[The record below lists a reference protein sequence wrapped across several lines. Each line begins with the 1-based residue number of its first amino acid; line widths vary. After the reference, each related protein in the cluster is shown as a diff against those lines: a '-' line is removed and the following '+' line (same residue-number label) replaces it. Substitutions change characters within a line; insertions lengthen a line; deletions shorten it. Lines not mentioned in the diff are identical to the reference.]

1 MKTNI
6 LKYTLAIAGI
16 LSFSSCAKDFL
27 EQKNTYQI
35 SQDNFFDNDE
45 AVSQAVMPLYSYV
58 WYDFNDKFYYGMG
71 DGRANNITA
80 QYSDYL
86 YPYTNFT
93 ETGLSIG
100 LTEAWGSLYSV
111 VAQANNTI
119 INIANHSSANVS
131 ETAKLQGI
139 AEARF
144 MRGLAYWYIS
154 SLWGCA
160 VIYNDTQSLV
170 NNYVVS
176 PNPGIDGIEYAIR
189 DMEYAAVHL
198 PAASP
203 ATGRINKYAAYAML
217 SRFYLSMAGLTTS
230 GRYDG
235 TNVAT
240 DKNRGTRN
248 EYYLD
253 AAKKA
258 AALVIEQGP
267 YQLADTYAELFAAF
281 TFNNNS
287 ESIFQLQFQA
297 GAEGG
302 LAQSMTRFLA
312 WSTQVNQGNS
322 WGGST
327 FCSYDLWEEFKEY
340 EDPTLGT
347 KIDDAIR
354 RHNCV
359 ASYGETYPE
368 LSANPEKPYIYGETE
383 SPGDQGANI
392 KKYVIG
398 TNAVNGFAMNNN
410 SGINTYMMRLAEV
423 YLNYAEAVLGNN
435 ATTTDATALK
445 YINELRTR
453 AGVPTKN
460 SLTFED
466 IRHEFRLETAFE
478 GLYWYFLVRRGYY
491 QQQEMVN
498 YVNNQYR
505 NASYFNLKKV
515 GDTFINMEA
524 FGKGQVYVNG
534 HALGRFWQIGPQQT
548 LYLPGCWLKK
558 GKNEVI
564 VLDVV
569 GPKGEA
575 GKPGSTVAPT
585 AFCQDHPELDKLNL
599 EKSNKHNEPGHR
611 MDLNSETPV
620 LKGEFKAG
628 NGWQTIKL
636 DKPVTGRYFAIQ
648 AESSQSGDSQI
659 AIAEVYL
666 QDAQGNRIDRNNW
679 VAYYADSEKG
689 NSTLDKM
696 FDLQESTYWQT
707 EKGANFPHLGIVDM
721 GKEVTISA
729 FEYLPRAEQGAPG
742 SVKGFKLYV
751 RK

>member
-35 SQDNFFDNDE
+35 SQDNFFDNDK

-80 QYSDYL
+80 QYSEYI

-93 ETGLSIG
+93 ETGLSSG
-100 LTEAWGSLYSV
+100 LTEAWGALYSV

-119 INIANHSSANVS
+119 NNIANNSTANVS
-131 ETAKLQGI
+131 ETAKIQGI

-160 VIYNDTQSLV
+160 VIYNNTQDLV

-176 PNPGIDGIEYAIR
+176 PNPVADGIEFAIR

-198 PAASP
+198 PSASP
-203 ATGRINKYAAYAML
+203 ATGRVNKYAAYAML

-235 TNVAT
+235 SNVAT
-240 DKNRGTRN
+240 DANRGTRN

-258 AALVIEQGP
+258 AAVVIEEGP
-267 YQLADTYAELFAAF
+267 YKLADTYAELFAAS

-287 ESIFQLQFQA
+287 ESVFQLQFQA

-327 FCSYDLWEEFKEY
+327 YCSYDLWEEFKEY
-340 EDPTLGT
+340 EDQTLGT
-347 KIDDAIR
+347 KVDDAIR
-354 RHNCV
+354 RHNCI
-359 ASYGETYPE
+359 ASYGESYPE
-368 LSANPEKPYIYGETE
+368 LSANPEKPYVYGETE
-383 SPGDQGANI
+383 NAGSQGANV

-398 TNAVNGFAMNNN
+398 TNAVNGFAVNNN

-423 YLNYAEAVLGNN
+423 YLNYAEATLGNN
-435 ATTTDATALK
+435 GKTTDATALK
-445 YINELRTR
+445 YFNALRTR
-453 AGVPTKN
+453 AGVATKN

-466 IRHEFRLETAFE
+466 IRHEFRVETAFE
-478 GLYWYFLVRRGYY
+478 GLYWYFIVRRGYY

-498 YVNNQYR
+498 YVNHQHR
-505 NASYFNLKKV
+505 NASYYKSATHEYVLSEDYAEPGPSVATATAKNLTLPIA
-515 GDTFINMEA
+515 DTD
-524 FGKGQVYVNG
+524 
-534 HALGRFWQIGPQQT
+534 QT
-548 LYLPGCWLKK
+548 KNPLLKPDAS
-558 GKNEVI
+558 GNI
-564 VLDVV
+564 
-569 GPKGEA
+569 A
-575 GKPGSTVAPT
+575 TVAYQ
-585 AFCQDHPELDKLNL
+585 FGDREVQDT
-599 EKSNKHNEPGHR
+599 
-611 MDLNSETPV
+611 DL
-620 LKGEFKAG
+620 FK
-628 NGWQTIKL
+628 
-636 DKPVTGRYFAIQ
+636 
-648 AESSQSGDSQI
+648 
-659 AIAEVYL
+659 
-666 QDAQGNRIDRNNW
+666 
-679 VAYYADSEKG
+679 
-689 NSTLDKM
+689 
-696 FDLQESTYWQT
+696 
-707 EKGANFPHLGIVDM
+707 
-721 GKEVTISA
+721 
-729 FEYLPRAEQGAPG
+729 
-742 SVKGFKLYV
+742 
-751 RK
+751 

>member
-80 QYSDYL
+80 QYSDYV

-93 ETGLSIG
+93 ETGLSTG
-100 LTEAWGSLYSV
+100 LTEAWGALYSV

-119 INIANHSSANVS
+119 NNIANNSTANVS
-131 ETAKLQGI
+131 ETAKIQGI

-160 VIYNDTQSLV
+160 VIYNNTQDLV

-176 PNPGIDGIEYAIR
+176 PNPVVDGIEFAIR

-198 PAASP
+198 PSASP
-203 ATGRINKYAAYAML
+203 ATGRVNKYAAYAML

-235 TNVAT
+235 SNVAT
-240 DKNRGTRN
+240 DANRGTRN

-258 AALVIEQGP
+258 AAVVIEEGP
-267 YQLADTYAELFAAF
+267 YKLADTYAELFAAS

-287 ESIFQLQFQA
+287 ESVFQLQFQA

-327 FCSYDLWEEFKEY
+327 YCSYDLWEEFKEY
-340 EDPTLGT
+340 EDQTLGT
-347 KIDDAIR
+347 KVDDAIR
-354 RHNCV
+354 RHNCI
-359 ASYGETYPE
+359 ASYGESYPE
-368 LSANPEKPYIYGETE
+368 LSANPEKPYVYGETE
-383 SPGDQGANI
+383 NAGSQGANV

-398 TNAVNGFAMNNN
+398 TNAVNGFAVNNN

-423 YLNYAEAVLGNN
+423 YLNYAEATLGNN
-435 ATTTDATALK
+435 GKTTDATALK
-445 YINELRTR
+445 YFNALRTR
-453 AGVPTKN
+453 AGVATKN

-466 IRHEFRLETAFE
+466 IRHEFRVETAFE
-478 GLYWYFLVRRGYY
+478 GLYWYFIVRRGYY

-498 YVNNQYR
+498 YVNHQHR
-505 NASYFNLKKV
+505 NASYYKSATHEYVLSEDYAEPGPSVATATAKNLTLPIA
-515 GDTFINMEA
+515 DTD
-524 FGKGQVYVNG
+524 
-534 HALGRFWQIGPQQT
+534 QT
-548 LYLPGCWLKK
+548 KNPLLKPDAS
-558 GKNEVI
+558 GNI
-564 VLDVV
+564 
-569 GPKGEA
+569 A
-575 GKPGSTVAPT
+575 TVAYQ
-585 AFCQDHPELDKLNL
+585 FGDREVQDT
-599 EKSNKHNEPGHR
+599 
-611 MDLNSETPV
+611 DL
-620 LKGEFKAG
+620 FK
-628 NGWQTIKL
+628 
-636 DKPVTGRYFAIQ
+636 
-648 AESSQSGDSQI
+648 
-659 AIAEVYL
+659 
-666 QDAQGNRIDRNNW
+666 
-679 VAYYADSEKG
+679 
-689 NSTLDKM
+689 
-696 FDLQESTYWQT
+696 
-707 EKGANFPHLGIVDM
+707 
-721 GKEVTISA
+721 
-729 FEYLPRAEQGAPG
+729 
-742 SVKGFKLYV
+742 
-751 RK
+751 

>member
-27 EQKNTYQI
+27 EQKNSYQI

-80 QYSDYL
+80 QYSGYV

-93 ETGLSIG
+93 ETGLSTG
-100 LTEAWGSLYSV
+100 LTEAWGALYSV

-119 INIANHSSANVS
+119 NNIANNSTANVS
-131 ETAKLQGI
+131 ETAKIQGI

-160 VIYNDTQSLV
+160 VIYNNTQDLV

-176 PNPGIDGIEYAIR
+176 PNPVADGIEFAIR

-198 PAASP
+198 PSASP
-203 ATGRINKYAAYAML
+203 ATGRVNKYAAYAML

-235 TNVAT
+235 SNVAT
-240 DKNRGTRN
+240 DANRGTRN

-258 AALVIEQGP
+258 AAVVIEEGP
-267 YQLADTYAELFAAF
+267 YKLADTYAELFAAS

-327 FCSYDLWEEFKEY
+327 YCSYDLWEEFKEY
-340 EDPTLGT
+340 EDQTLGT
-347 KIDDAIR
+347 KVDDAIR
-354 RHNCV
+354 RHNCI
-359 ASYGETYPE
+359 ASYGESYPE
-368 LSANPEKPYIYGETE
+368 LSANPEKPYVYGETE
-383 SPGDQGANI
+383 NAGSQGANI

-398 TNAVNGFAMNNN
+398 TNAVNGFAVNNN

-423 YLNYAEAVLGNN
+423 YLNYAEATLGNN
-435 ATTTDATALK
+435 GKTTDATALK
-445 YINELRTR
+445 YFNALRTR
-453 AGVPTKN
+453 AGVATKN

-466 IRHEFRLETAFE
+466 IRHEFRVETAFE
-478 GLYWYFLVRRGYY
+478 GLYWYFIVRRGYY

-498 YVNNQYR
+498 YVNHQHR
-505 NASYFNLKKV
+505 NASYYKSATHEYVLSEDYAEPGPSVATATAKNLTLPIT
-515 GDTFINMEA
+515 DTD
-524 FGKGQVYVNG
+524 
-534 HALGRFWQIGPQQT
+534 QT
-548 LYLPGCWLKK
+548 KNPLLKPDAS
-558 GKNEVI
+558 GNI
-564 VLDVV
+564 
-569 GPKGEA
+569 A
-575 GKPGSTVAPT
+575 TVAYQ
-585 AFCQDHPELDKLNL
+585 FGDREVQDT
-599 EKSNKHNEPGHR
+599 
-611 MDLNSETPV
+611 DL
-620 LKGEFKAG
+620 FK
-628 NGWQTIKL
+628 
-636 DKPVTGRYFAIQ
+636 
-648 AESSQSGDSQI
+648 
-659 AIAEVYL
+659 
-666 QDAQGNRIDRNNW
+666 
-679 VAYYADSEKG
+679 
-689 NSTLDKM
+689 
-696 FDLQESTYWQT
+696 
-707 EKGANFPHLGIVDM
+707 
-721 GKEVTISA
+721 
-729 FEYLPRAEQGAPG
+729 
-742 SVKGFKLYV
+742 
-751 RK
+751 

>member
-80 QYSDYL
+80 QYSEYI

-93 ETGLSIG
+93 ETGLSSG
-100 LTEAWGSLYSV
+100 LTEAWGALYSV

-119 INIANHSSANVS
+119 NNIANNSTANVS
-131 ETAKLQGI
+131 ETAKIQGI

-160 VIYNDTQSLV
+160 VIYNNTQDLV

-176 PNPGIDGIEYAIR
+176 PNPVADGIEFAIR

-198 PAASP
+198 PSASP
-203 ATGRINKYAAYAML
+203 ATGRVNKYAAYAML

-235 TNVAT
+235 SNVAT
-240 DKNRGTRN
+240 DANRGTRN

-258 AALVIEQGP
+258 AAVVIEEGP
-267 YQLADTYAELFAAF
+267 YKLADTYAELFAAS

-287 ESIFQLQFQA
+287 ESVFQLQFQA

-302 LAQSMTRFLA
+302 LAESMTRFLA

-327 FCSYDLWEEFKEY
+327 YCSYDLWEEFKEY
-340 EDPTLGT
+340 EDQTLGT
-347 KIDDAIR
+347 KVDDATR
-354 RHNCV
+354 RHNCI
-359 ASYGETYPE
+359 ASYGESYPE
-368 LSANPEKPYIYGETE
+368 LSANPEKPYVYGETE
-383 SPGDQGANI
+383 NAGSQGANI

-398 TNAVNGFAMNNN
+398 TNAVNGFAVNNN

-423 YLNYAEAVLGNN
+423 YLNYAEATLGNN
-435 ATTTDATALK
+435 GKTTDATALK
-445 YINELRTR
+445 YFNALRTR
-453 AGVPTKN
+453 AGVATKN

-466 IRHEFRLETAFE
+466 IRHEFRVETAFE
-478 GLYWYFLVRRGYY
+478 GLYWYFIVRRGYY

-498 YVNNQYR
+498 YVNHQHR
-505 NASYFNLKKV
+505 NASYYKSATHEYVLSEDYAEPGPSVATATAKNLTLPIA
-515 GDTFINMEA
+515 DTD
-524 FGKGQVYVNG
+524 
-534 HALGRFWQIGPQQT
+534 QT
-548 LYLPGCWLKK
+548 KNPLLKPDAS
-558 GKNEVI
+558 GNI
-564 VLDVV
+564 
-569 GPKGEA
+569 A
-575 GKPGSTVAPT
+575 TVAYQ
-585 AFCQDHPELDKLNL
+585 FGDREVQDT
-599 EKSNKHNEPGHR
+599 
-611 MDLNSETPV
+611 DL
-620 LKGEFKAG
+620 FK
-628 NGWQTIKL
+628 
-636 DKPVTGRYFAIQ
+636 
-648 AESSQSGDSQI
+648 
-659 AIAEVYL
+659 
-666 QDAQGNRIDRNNW
+666 
-679 VAYYADSEKG
+679 
-689 NSTLDKM
+689 
-696 FDLQESTYWQT
+696 
-707 EKGANFPHLGIVDM
+707 
-721 GKEVTISA
+721 
-729 FEYLPRAEQGAPG
+729 
-742 SVKGFKLYV
+742 
-751 RK
+751 

>member
-80 QYSDYL
+80 QYSDYV

-93 ETGLSIG
+93 ETGLSTG
-100 LTEAWGSLYSV
+100 LTEAWGALYSV

-119 INIANHSSANVS
+119 NNIANNSTANVS
-131 ETAKLQGI
+131 ETAKIQGI

-160 VIYNDTQSLV
+160 VIYNNTQDLV

-176 PNPGIDGIEYAIR
+176 PNPVADGIEFAIR

-198 PAASP
+198 QSASP
-203 ATGRINKYAAYAML
+203 ATGRVNKYAAYAML

-235 TNVAT
+235 SNVAT
-240 DKNRGTRN
+240 DANRGTRN

-258 AALVIEQGP
+258 AAVVIEEGP
-267 YQLADTYAELFAAF
+267 YKLADSYAELFAAS

-287 ESIFQLQFQA
+287 ESVFQLQFQA

-327 FCSYDLWEEFKEY
+327 YCSYDLWEEFKEY
-340 EDPTLGT
+340 EDQTLGT
-347 KIDDAIR
+347 KVDDAIR
-354 RHNCV
+354 RHNCI
-359 ASYGETYPE
+359 ASYGESYPE
-368 LSANPEKPYIYGETE
+368 LSANPEKPYVYGETE
-383 SPGDQGANI
+383 NAGSQGANI

-398 TNAVNGFAMNNN
+398 TNAVNGFAVNNN

-423 YLNYAEAVLGNN
+423 YLNYAEATLGNN
-435 ATTTDATALK
+435 GKTTDATALK
-445 YINELRTR
+445 YFNALRTR
-453 AGVPTKN
+453 AGVATKN

-466 IRHEFRLETAFE
+466 IRHEFRVETAFE
-478 GLYWYFLVRRGYY
+478 GLYWYFIVRRGYY

-498 YVNNQYR
+498 YVNHQHR
-505 NASYFNLKKV
+505 NASYYKSATHEYVLSEDYAEPGPSVATATAKNLTLPIA
-515 GDTFINMEA
+515 DTD
-524 FGKGQVYVNG
+524 
-534 HALGRFWQIGPQQT
+534 QT
-548 LYLPGCWLKK
+548 KNPLLKPDAS
-558 GKNEVI
+558 GNI
-564 VLDVV
+564 
-569 GPKGEA
+569 A
-575 GKPGSTVAPT
+575 TVAYQ
-585 AFCQDHPELDKLNL
+585 FGDREVQDT
-599 EKSNKHNEPGHR
+599 
-611 MDLNSETPV
+611 DL
-620 LKGEFKAG
+620 FK
-628 NGWQTIKL
+628 
-636 DKPVTGRYFAIQ
+636 
-648 AESSQSGDSQI
+648 
-659 AIAEVYL
+659 
-666 QDAQGNRIDRNNW
+666 
-679 VAYYADSEKG
+679 
-689 NSTLDKM
+689 
-696 FDLQESTYWQT
+696 
-707 EKGANFPHLGIVDM
+707 
-721 GKEVTISA
+721 
-729 FEYLPRAEQGAPG
+729 
-742 SVKGFKLYV
+742 
-751 RK
+751 

>member
-6 LKYTLAIAGI
+6 LKYTLALAGM
-16 LSFSSCAKDFL
+16 LSFTGCANDFL

-119 INIANHSSANVS
+119 NNIANHSSSNVS

-235 TNVAT
+235 TNAAT

-258 AALVIEQGP
+258 AAIVIEQGP
-267 YQLADTYAELFAAF
+267 YQLADTYAELFAAS

-347 KIDDAIR
+347 KVDDAIR

-383 SPGDQGANI
+383 SPGNQGANI

-445 YINELRTR
+445 YFNELRTR

-460 SLTFED
+460 SLSFED

-478 GLYWYFLVRRGYY
+478 GLYWYFIVRRGYY

-498 YVNNQYR
+498 YINNQYR
-505 NASYFNLKKV
+505 NASYFKSSTHEYVLSEDYTAPGPSVATATAKNLTLPIA
-515 GDTFINMEA
+515 DTDQTKNPLLKPD
-524 FGKGQVYVNG
+524 GNG
-534 HALGRFWQIGPQQT
+534 NIA
-548 LYLPGCWLKK
+548 
-558 GKNEVI
+558 
-564 VLDVV
+564 
-569 GPKGEA
+569 
-575 GKPGSTVAPT
+575 TVA
-585 AFCQDHPELDKLNL
+585 
-599 EKSNKHNEPGHR
+599 
-611 MDLNSETPV
+611 
-620 LKGEFKAG
+620 
-628 NGWQTIKL
+628 
-636 DKPVTGRYFAIQ
+636 
-648 AESSQSGDSQI
+648 
-659 AIAEVYL
+659 YL
-666 QDAQGNRIDRNNW
+666 FGNREVED
-679 VAYYADSEKG
+679 
-689 NSTLDKM
+689 T
-696 FDLQESTYWQT
+696 DL
-707 EKGANFPHLGIVDM
+707 
-721 GKEVTISA
+721 
-729 FEYLPRAEQGAPG
+729 
-742 SVKGFKLYV
+742 FK
-751 RK
+751 

>member
-27 EQKNTYQI
+27 EKKNTYQI

-80 QYSDYL
+80 QYSDYV

-93 ETGLSIG
+93 ETGLSTG
-100 LTEAWGSLYSV
+100 LTEAWGALYSV

-119 INIANHSSANVS
+119 NNIANNSTANVS
-131 ETAKLQGI
+131 ETAKIQGI

-160 VIYNDTQSLV
+160 VIYNNTQDLV

-176 PNPGIDGIEYAIR
+176 PNPVADGIEFAIR

-198 PAASP
+198 PSASP
-203 ATGRINKYAAYAML
+203 ATGRVNKYAAYAML

-235 TNVAT
+235 SNVAT
-240 DKNRGTRN
+240 DANRGTRN

-258 AALVIEQGP
+258 AAVVIEEGP
-267 YQLADTYAELFAAF
+267 YKLVDTYAELFAAS

-287 ESIFQLQFQA
+287 ESVFQLQFQA

-327 FCSYDLWEEFKEY
+327 YCSYDLWEEFKEY
-340 EDPTLGT
+340 EDQTLGT
-347 KIDDAIR
+347 KVDDAIR
-354 RHNCV
+354 RHNCI
-359 ASYGETYPE
+359 ASYGESYPE
-368 LSANPEKPYIYGETE
+368 LSANPEKPYVYGETE
-383 SPGDQGANI
+383 NAGSQGANI

-398 TNAVNGFAMNNN
+398 TNAVNGFAVNNN

-423 YLNYAEAVLGNN
+423 YLNYAEATLGNN
-435 ATTTDATALK
+435 GKTTDATALK
-445 YINELRTR
+445 YFNALRTR
-453 AGVPTKN
+453 AGVATKN

-466 IRHEFRLETAFE
+466 IRHEFRVETAFE
-478 GLYWYFLVRRGYY
+478 GLYWYFIVRRGYY

-498 YVNNQYR
+498 YVNHQHR
-505 NASYFNLKKV
+505 NASYYKSATHEYVLSEDYAEPGPSVATATAKNLTLPIA
-515 GDTFINMEA
+515 DTD
-524 FGKGQVYVNG
+524 
-534 HALGRFWQIGPQQT
+534 QT
-548 LYLPGCWLKK
+548 KNPLLKPDAS
-558 GKNEVI
+558 GNI
-564 VLDVV
+564 
-569 GPKGEA
+569 A
-575 GKPGSTVAPT
+575 TVAYQ
-585 AFCQDHPELDKLNL
+585 FGDREVQDT
-599 EKSNKHNEPGHR
+599 
-611 MDLNSETPV
+611 DL
-620 LKGEFKAG
+620 FK
-628 NGWQTIKL
+628 
-636 DKPVTGRYFAIQ
+636 
-648 AESSQSGDSQI
+648 
-659 AIAEVYL
+659 
-666 QDAQGNRIDRNNW
+666 
-679 VAYYADSEKG
+679 
-689 NSTLDKM
+689 
-696 FDLQESTYWQT
+696 
-707 EKGANFPHLGIVDM
+707 
-721 GKEVTISA
+721 
-729 FEYLPRAEQGAPG
+729 
-742 SVKGFKLYV
+742 
-751 RK
+751 

>member
-80 QYSDYL
+80 QYSEYI

-93 ETGLSIG
+93 ETGLSSG
-100 LTEAWGSLYSV
+100 LTEAWGALYSV

-119 INIANHSSANVS
+119 NNIANNSTANVS
-131 ETAKLQGI
+131 ETAKIQGI

-160 VIYNDTQSLV
+160 VIYNNTQDLV

-176 PNPGIDGIEYAIR
+176 PNPVADGIEFAIR

-198 PAASP
+198 PSASP
-203 ATGRINKYAAYAML
+203 ATGRVNKYAAYAML

-235 TNVAT
+235 SNVAT
-240 DKNRGTRN
+240 DANRGTRN

-258 AALVIEQGP
+258 ATVVIEEGP
-267 YQLADTYAELFAAF
+267 YKLADTYAELFAAS

-287 ESIFQLQFQA
+287 ESVFQLQFQA

-327 FCSYDLWEEFKEY
+327 YCSYDLWEEFKEY
-340 EDPTLGT
+340 EDQTLGT
-347 KIDDAIR
+347 KVDDAIR
-354 RHNCV
+354 RHNCI
-359 ASYGETYPE
+359 ASYGESYPE
-368 LSANPEKPYIYGETE
+368 LSANPEKPYVYGETE
-383 SPGDQGANI
+383 NAGSQGANI

-398 TNAVNGFAMNNN
+398 TNAVNGFAVNNN

-423 YLNYAEAVLGNN
+423 YLNYAEATLGNN
-435 ATTTDATALK
+435 GKTTDATALK
-445 YINELRTR
+445 YFNALRTR
-453 AGVPTKN
+453 AGVATKN

-466 IRHEFRLETAFE
+466 IRHEFRVETAFE
-478 GLYWYFLVRRGYY
+478 GLYWYFIVRRGYY

-498 YVNNQYR
+498 YVNHQHR
-505 NASYFNLKKV
+505 NASYYKSATHEYVLSEDYAEPGPSVATATAKNLTLPIA
-515 GDTFINMEA
+515 DTD
-524 FGKGQVYVNG
+524 
-534 HALGRFWQIGPQQT
+534 QT
-548 LYLPGCWLKK
+548 KNPLLKPDAS
-558 GKNEVI
+558 GNI
-564 VLDVV
+564 
-569 GPKGEA
+569 A
-575 GKPGSTVAPT
+575 TVAYQ
-585 AFCQDHPELDKLNL
+585 FGDREVQDT
-599 EKSNKHNEPGHR
+599 
-611 MDLNSETPV
+611 DL
-620 LKGEFKAG
+620 FK
-628 NGWQTIKL
+628 
-636 DKPVTGRYFAIQ
+636 
-648 AESSQSGDSQI
+648 
-659 AIAEVYL
+659 
-666 QDAQGNRIDRNNW
+666 
-679 VAYYADSEKG
+679 
-689 NSTLDKM
+689 
-696 FDLQESTYWQT
+696 
-707 EKGANFPHLGIVDM
+707 
-721 GKEVTISA
+721 
-729 FEYLPRAEQGAPG
+729 
-742 SVKGFKLYV
+742 
-751 RK
+751 

>member
-58 WYDFNDKFYYGMG
+58 WFDFNDKFYYGMG

-80 QYSDYL
+80 QYSDYI

-93 ETGLSIG
+93 ETGLSTG
-100 LTEAWGSLYSV
+100 LTEAWGALYSV
-111 VAQANNTI
+111 VAQSNNTI
-119 INIANHSSANVS
+119 NNIANNSTANVS
-131 ETAKLQGI
+131 ETAKIQGI

-160 VIYNDTQSLV
+160 VIYNNTQDLV

-176 PNPGIDGIEYAIR
+176 PNPVADGIEFAIR

-198 PAASP
+198 PSASP
-203 ATGRINKYAAYAML
+203 ATGRVNKYAAYAML

-235 TNVAT
+235 SNVAT
-240 DKNRGTRN
+240 DANRGTRN

-258 AALVIEQGP
+258 AAVVIEEGP
-267 YQLADTYAELFAAF
+267 YKLADSYAELFAAS

-327 FCSYDLWEEFKEY
+327 YCSYDLWEEFKEY
-340 EDPTLGT
+340 EDQTLGT
-347 KIDDAIR
+347 KVDDAIR
-354 RHNCV
+354 RHNCI
-359 ASYGETYPE
+359 ASYGESYPE
-368 LSANPEKPYIYGETE
+368 LSANPEKPYVYGETE
-383 SPGDQGANI
+383 NAGSQGANI

-398 TNAVNGFAMNNN
+398 TNAVNGFAVNNN

-423 YLNYAEAVLGNN
+423 YLNYAEATLGNN
-435 ATTTDATALK
+435 GKTTDATALK
-445 YINELRTR
+445 YFNALRTR
-453 AGVPTKN
+453 AGVATKN

-466 IRHEFRLETAFE
+466 IRHEFRVETAFE
-478 GLYWYFLVRRGYY
+478 GLYWYFIVRRGYY

-498 YVNNQYR
+498 YVNHQHR
-505 NASYFNLKKV
+505 NASYYKSATHEYVLSEDYAEPGPSVATATAKNLTLPIA
-515 GDTFINMEA
+515 DTD
-524 FGKGQVYVNG
+524 
-534 HALGRFWQIGPQQT
+534 QT
-548 LYLPGCWLKK
+548 KNPLLKPDAS
-558 GKNEVI
+558 GNI
-564 VLDVV
+564 
-569 GPKGEA
+569 A
-575 GKPGSTVAPT
+575 TVAYQ
-585 AFCQDHPELDKLNL
+585 FGDREVQDT
-599 EKSNKHNEPGHR
+599 
-611 MDLNSETPV
+611 DL
-620 LKGEFKAG
+620 FK
-628 NGWQTIKL
+628 
-636 DKPVTGRYFAIQ
+636 
-648 AESSQSGDSQI
+648 
-659 AIAEVYL
+659 
-666 QDAQGNRIDRNNW
+666 
-679 VAYYADSEKG
+679 
-689 NSTLDKM
+689 
-696 FDLQESTYWQT
+696 
-707 EKGANFPHLGIVDM
+707 
-721 GKEVTISA
+721 
-729 FEYLPRAEQGAPG
+729 
-742 SVKGFKLYV
+742 
-751 RK
+751 

>member
-80 QYSDYL
+80 QYSEYI

-93 ETGLSIG
+93 ETGLSSG
-100 LTEAWGSLYSV
+100 LTEAWGALYSV

-119 INIANHSSANVS
+119 NNIANNSTANVS
-131 ETAKLQGI
+131 ETAKIQGI

-160 VIYNDTQSLV
+160 VIYNNTQDLV

-176 PNPGIDGIEYAIR
+176 PNPVADGIEFAIR

-198 PAASP
+198 PSASP
-203 ATGRINKYAAYAML
+203 ATGRVNKYAAYAML

-235 TNVAT
+235 SNVAT
-240 DKNRGTRN
+240 DANRGTRN

-258 AALVIEQGP
+258 AAVVIEKGP
-267 YQLADTYAELFAAF
+267 YKLADTYAELFAAS

-297 GAEGG
+297 GAEDG

-327 FCSYDLWEEFKEY
+327 YCSYDLWEEFKEY
-340 EDPTLGT
+340 EDQTLGT
-347 KIDDAIR
+347 KVDDAIR
-354 RHNCV
+354 RHNCI
-359 ASYGETYPE
+359 ASYGESYPE
-368 LSANPEKPYIYGETE
+368 LSANPEKPYVYGETE
-383 SPGDQGANI
+383 NAGSQGANV

-398 TNAVNGFAMNNN
+398 TNAVNGFAVNNN

-423 YLNYAEAVLGNN
+423 YLNYAEATLGNN
-435 ATTTDATALK
+435 GKTTDATALK
-445 YINELRTR
+445 YFNALRTR
-453 AGVPTKN
+453 AGVATKN

-466 IRHEFRLETAFE
+466 IRHEFRVETAFE
-478 GLYWYFLVRRGYY
+478 GLYWYFIVRRGYY

-498 YVNNQYR
+498 YVNHQHR
-505 NASYFNLKKV
+505 NASYYKSATHEYVLSEDYAEPGPSVATATAKNLTLPIA
-515 GDTFINMEA
+515 DTD
-524 FGKGQVYVNG
+524 
-534 HALGRFWQIGPQQT
+534 QT
-548 LYLPGCWLKK
+548 KNPLLKPDAS
-558 GKNEVI
+558 GNI
-564 VLDVV
+564 
-569 GPKGEA
+569 A
-575 GKPGSTVAPT
+575 TVAYQ
-585 AFCQDHPELDKLNL
+585 FGDREVQDT
-599 EKSNKHNEPGHR
+599 
-611 MDLNSETPV
+611 DL
-620 LKGEFKAG
+620 FK
-628 NGWQTIKL
+628 
-636 DKPVTGRYFAIQ
+636 
-648 AESSQSGDSQI
+648 
-659 AIAEVYL
+659 
-666 QDAQGNRIDRNNW
+666 
-679 VAYYADSEKG
+679 
-689 NSTLDKM
+689 
-696 FDLQESTYWQT
+696 
-707 EKGANFPHLGIVDM
+707 
-721 GKEVTISA
+721 
-729 FEYLPRAEQGAPG
+729 
-742 SVKGFKLYV
+742 
-751 RK
+751 

>member
-6 LKYTLAIAGI
+6 LKYTLAIVGI

-80 QYSDYL
+80 QYSEYI

-93 ETGLSIG
+93 ETGLSSG
-100 LTEAWGSLYSV
+100 LTEAWGALYSV

-119 INIANHSSANVS
+119 NNIANNSTANVS
-131 ETAKLQGI
+131 ETAKIQGI

-160 VIYNDTQSLV
+160 VIYNNTQDLV

-176 PNPGIDGIEYAIR
+176 PSPVADGIEFAIR

-198 PAASP
+198 PSASP
-203 ATGRINKYAAYAML
+203 ATGRVNKYAAYAML

-235 TNVAT
+235 SNVAT
-240 DKNRGTRN
+240 DANRGTRN

-258 AALVIEQGP
+258 AAVVIEEGP
-267 YQLADTYAELFAAF
+267 YKLADTYAELFAAS

-287 ESIFQLQFQA
+287 ESVFQLQFQA

-327 FCSYDLWEEFKEY
+327 YCSYDLWEEFKEY
-340 EDPTLGT
+340 EDQTLGT
-347 KIDDAIR
+347 KVDDAIR
-354 RHNCV
+354 RHNCI
-359 ASYGETYPE
+359 ASYGESYPE
-368 LSANPEKPYIYGETE
+368 LSANPEKPYVYGETE
-383 SPGDQGANI
+383 NAGSQGANI

-398 TNAVNGFAMNNN
+398 TNAVNGFAVNNN

-423 YLNYAEAVLGNN
+423 YLNYAEATLGNN
-435 ATTTDATALK
+435 GKTTDATALK
-445 YINELRTR
+445 YFNALRTR
-453 AGVPTKN
+453 AGVATKN

-466 IRHEFRLETAFE
+466 IRHEFRVETAFE
-478 GLYWYFLVRRGYY
+478 GLYWYFIVRRGYY

-498 YVNNQYR
+498 YVNHQHR
-505 NASYFNLKKV
+505 NASYYKSATHEYVLSEDYAEPGPSVATATAKNLTLPIA
-515 GDTFINMEA
+515 DTD
-524 FGKGQVYVNG
+524 
-534 HALGRFWQIGPQQT
+534 QT
-548 LYLPGCWLKK
+548 KNPLLKPDAS
-558 GKNEVI
+558 GNI
-564 VLDVV
+564 
-569 GPKGEA
+569 A
-575 GKPGSTVAPT
+575 TVAYQ
-585 AFCQDHPELDKLNL
+585 FGDREVQDT
-599 EKSNKHNEPGHR
+599 
-611 MDLNSETPV
+611 DL
-620 LKGEFKAG
+620 FK
-628 NGWQTIKL
+628 
-636 DKPVTGRYFAIQ
+636 
-648 AESSQSGDSQI
+648 
-659 AIAEVYL
+659 
-666 QDAQGNRIDRNNW
+666 
-679 VAYYADSEKG
+679 
-689 NSTLDKM
+689 
-696 FDLQESTYWQT
+696 
-707 EKGANFPHLGIVDM
+707 
-721 GKEVTISA
+721 
-729 FEYLPRAEQGAPG
+729 
-742 SVKGFKLYV
+742 
-751 RK
+751 

>member
-1 MKTNI
+1 M
-6 LKYTLAIAGI
+6 
-16 LSFSSCAKDFL
+16 LSFTGCANDFL

-35 SQDNFFDNDE
+35 SQVNFFDNDE

-80 QYSDYL
+80 QYSEYI

-93 ETGLSIG
+93 ETGLSSG
-100 LTEAWGSLYSV
+100 LTEAWGALYSV

-119 INIANHSSANVS
+119 NNIANNSTANVS
-131 ETAKLQGI
+131 ETAKIQGI

-160 VIYNDTQSLV
+160 VIYNNTQDLV

-176 PNPGIDGIEYAIR
+176 PSPVADGIEFAIR

-198 PAASP
+198 PSASP
-203 ATGRINKYAAYAML
+203 ATGRVNKYAAYAML

-235 TNVAT
+235 SNVAT
-240 DKNRGTRN
+240 DANRGTRN

-258 AALVIEQGP
+258 AAVVIEQGP
-267 YQLADTYAELFAAF
+267 YKLADTYAELFAAS

-312 WSTQVNQGNS
+312 WSTAVNQGNS

-327 FCSYDLWEEFKEY
+327 YCSYDLWEEFKEY

-347 KIDDAIR
+347 KVDDAIR
-354 RHNCV
+354 RHNCI
-359 ASYGETYPE
+359 ASYGESYPE
-368 LSANPEKPYIYGETE
+368 LSANPEKPYVYGETE
-383 SPGDQGANI
+383 NAGSQGANI

-445 YINELRTR
+445 YFNELRTR

-460 SLTFED
+460 SLSFED
-466 IRHEFRLETAFE
+466 IRHEFRVETAFE
-478 GLYWYFLVRRGYY
+478 GLYWYFIVRRGYY

-498 YVNNQYR
+498 YVNHQHR
-505 NASYFNLKKV
+505 NASYYKSATHEYVLSEDYAEPGPSVATATAKNLTLPIA
-515 GDTFINMEA
+515 DTDQTKNPLLKPD
-524 FGKGQVYVNG
+524 GNG
-534 HALGRFWQIGPQQT
+534 NIT
-548 LYLPGCWLKK
+548 
-558 GKNEVI
+558 
-564 VLDVV
+564 
-569 GPKGEA
+569 
-575 GKPGSTVAPT
+575 TVAYQ
-585 AFCQDHPELDKLNL
+585 F
-599 EKSNKHNEPGHR
+599 
-611 MDLNSETPV
+611 
-620 LKGEFKAG
+620 
-628 NGWQTIKL
+628 
-636 DKPVTGRYFAIQ
+636 
-648 AESSQSGDSQI
+648 
-659 AIAEVYL
+659 
-666 QDAQGNRIDRNNW
+666 GNREVED
-679 VAYYADSEKG
+679 
-689 NSTLDKM
+689 T
-696 FDLQESTYWQT
+696 DL
-707 EKGANFPHLGIVDM
+707 
-721 GKEVTISA
+721 
-729 FEYLPRAEQGAPG
+729 
-742 SVKGFKLYV
+742 FK
-751 RK
+751 

>member
-80 QYSDYL
+80 QYSDYV

-93 ETGLSIG
+93 ETGLSTG
-100 LTEAWGSLYSV
+100 LTEAWGALYSV

-119 INIANHSSANVS
+119 NNIANNSTANVS
-131 ETAKLQGI
+131 ETAKIQGI

-160 VIYNDTQSLV
+160 VIYNNTQDLV

-176 PNPGIDGIEYAIR
+176 PNPVADGIEFAIR

-198 PAASP
+198 PSASP
-203 ATGRINKYAAYAML
+203 ATGRVNKYAAYAML

-235 TNVAT
+235 SNVAT
-240 DKNRGTRN
+240 DANRGTRN

-258 AALVIEQGP
+258 AAVVIEEGP
-267 YQLADTYAELFAAF
+267 YKLVDTYAELFAAS

-287 ESIFQLQFQA
+287 ESVFQLQLQA

-327 FCSYDLWEEFKEY
+327 YCSYDLWEEFKEY
-340 EDPTLGT
+340 EDQTLGT
-347 KIDDAIR
+347 KVDDAIR
-354 RHNCV
+354 RHNCI
-359 ASYGETYPE
+359 ASYGESYPE
-368 LSANPEKPYIYGETE
+368 LSANPEKPYVYGETE
-383 SPGDQGANI
+383 NAGSQGANI

-398 TNAVNGFAMNNN
+398 TNAVNGFAVNNN

-423 YLNYAEAVLGNN
+423 YLNYAEATLGNN
-435 ATTTDATALK
+435 GKTTDATALK
-445 YINELRTR
+445 YFNALRTR
-453 AGVPTKN
+453 AGVATKN

-466 IRHEFRLETAFE
+466 IRHEFRVETAFE
-478 GLYWYFLVRRGYY
+478 GLYWYFIVRRGYY

-498 YVNNQYR
+498 YVNHQHR
-505 NASYFNLKKV
+505 NASYYKSATHEYVLSEDYAEPGPSVATATAKNLTLPIA
-515 GDTFINMEA
+515 DTD
-524 FGKGQVYVNG
+524 
-534 HALGRFWQIGPQQT
+534 QT
-548 LYLPGCWLKK
+548 KNPLLKPDAS
-558 GKNEVI
+558 GNI
-564 VLDVV
+564 
-569 GPKGEA
+569 A
-575 GKPGSTVAPT
+575 TVAYQ
-585 AFCQDHPELDKLNL
+585 FGDREVQDT
-599 EKSNKHNEPGHR
+599 
-611 MDLNSETPV
+611 DL
-620 LKGEFKAG
+620 FK
-628 NGWQTIKL
+628 
-636 DKPVTGRYFAIQ
+636 
-648 AESSQSGDSQI
+648 
-659 AIAEVYL
+659 
-666 QDAQGNRIDRNNW
+666 
-679 VAYYADSEKG
+679 
-689 NSTLDKM
+689 
-696 FDLQESTYWQT
+696 
-707 EKGANFPHLGIVDM
+707 
-721 GKEVTISA
+721 
-729 FEYLPRAEQGAPG
+729 
-742 SVKGFKLYV
+742 
-751 RK
+751 

>member
-80 QYSDYL
+80 QYSDYV

-93 ETGLSIG
+93 ETGLSTG
-100 LTEAWGSLYSV
+100 LTEAWGALYSV

-119 INIANHSSANVS
+119 NNIANNSTANVS
-131 ETAKLQGI
+131 ETAKIQGI

-160 VIYNDTQSLV
+160 VIYNNTQDLV

-176 PNPGIDGIEYAIR
+176 PNPVVDGIEFAIR

-198 PAASP
+198 PSASP
-203 ATGRINKYAAYAML
+203 ATGRVNKYAAYAML

-235 TNVAT
+235 SNVAT
-240 DKNRGTRN
+240 DANRGTRN
-248 EYYLD
+248 EYYLN

-258 AALVIEQGP
+258 AAVVIEEGP
-267 YQLADTYAELFAAF
+267 YKLVDTYAELFAAS

-287 ESIFQLQFQA
+287 ESVFQLQFQA

-327 FCSYDLWEEFKEY
+327 YCSYDLWEEFKEY
-340 EDPTLGT
+340 EDQTLGT
-347 KIDDAIR
+347 KVDDAIR
-354 RHNCV
+354 RHNCI
-359 ASYGETYPE
+359 ASYGESYPE
-368 LSANPEKPYIYGETE
+368 LSANPEKPYVYGETE
-383 SPGDQGANI
+383 NAGSQGANI

-398 TNAVNGFAMNNN
+398 TNAVNGFAVNNN

-423 YLNYAEAVLGNN
+423 YLNYAEATLGNN
-435 ATTTDATALK
+435 GKTTDATALK
-445 YINELRTR
+445 YFNALRTR
-453 AGVPTKN
+453 AGVATKN

-466 IRHEFRLETAFE
+466 IRHEFRVETAFE
-478 GLYWYFLVRRGYY
+478 GLYWYFIVRRGYY

-498 YVNNQYR
+498 YVNHQHR
-505 NASYFNLKKV
+505 NASYYKSATHEYVLSEDYAEPGPSVATATAKNLTLPIA
-515 GDTFINMEA
+515 DTD
-524 FGKGQVYVNG
+524 
-534 HALGRFWQIGPQQT
+534 QT
-548 LYLPGCWLKK
+548 KNPLLKPDAS
-558 GKNEVI
+558 GNI
-564 VLDVV
+564 
-569 GPKGEA
+569 A
-575 GKPGSTVAPT
+575 TVAYQ
-585 AFCQDHPELDKLNL
+585 FGDREVQDT
-599 EKSNKHNEPGHR
+599 
-611 MDLNSETPV
+611 DL
-620 LKGEFKAG
+620 FK
-628 NGWQTIKL
+628 
-636 DKPVTGRYFAIQ
+636 
-648 AESSQSGDSQI
+648 
-659 AIAEVYL
+659 
-666 QDAQGNRIDRNNW
+666 
-679 VAYYADSEKG
+679 
-689 NSTLDKM
+689 
-696 FDLQESTYWQT
+696 
-707 EKGANFPHLGIVDM
+707 
-721 GKEVTISA
+721 
-729 FEYLPRAEQGAPG
+729 
-742 SVKGFKLYV
+742 
-751 RK
+751 

>member
-6 LKYTLAIAGI
+6 LKYTLALAGM
-16 LSFSSCAKDFL
+16 LSFTGCANDFL

-35 SQDNFFDNDE
+35 SQVNFFDNDE

-80 QYSDYL
+80 QYSEYI

-93 ETGLSIG
+93 ETGLSSG
-100 LTEAWGSLYSV
+100 LTEAWGALYSV

-119 INIANHSSANVS
+119 NNIANNSTANVS
-131 ETAKLQGI
+131 ETAKIQGI

-160 VIYNDTQSLV
+160 VIYNNTQDLV

-176 PNPGIDGIEYAIR
+176 PSPVADGIEFAIR

-198 PAASP
+198 PSASP
-203 ATGRINKYAAYAML
+203 ATGRVNKYAAYAML

-235 TNVAT
+235 SNVAT
-240 DKNRGTRN
+240 DANRGTRN

-258 AALVIEQGP
+258 AAVVIEKGP
-267 YQLADTYAELFAAF
+267 YKLADTYAELFAAS

-297 GAEGG
+297 GAEDG

-327 FCSYDLWEEFKEY
+327 YCSYDLWEEFKEY

-347 KIDDAIR
+347 KVDDAIR
-354 RHNCV
+354 RHNCI

-383 SPGDQGANI
+383 SPGNQGANI

-445 YINELRTR
+445 YFNELRTR

-460 SLTFED
+460 SLSFED

-478 GLYWYFLVRRGYY
+478 GLYWYFIVRRGYY

-498 YVNNQYR
+498 YINNQYR
-505 NASYFNLKKV
+505 NASYFKSSTHEYVLSDDYTAPGPSVATATAKNLTLPIA
-515 GDTFINMEA
+515 DTDQTKNPLLKPD
-524 FGKGQVYVNG
+524 GNG
-534 HALGRFWQIGPQQT
+534 NIA
-548 LYLPGCWLKK
+548 
-558 GKNEVI
+558 
-564 VLDVV
+564 
-569 GPKGEA
+569 
-575 GKPGSTVAPT
+575 TVA
-585 AFCQDHPELDKLNL
+585 
-599 EKSNKHNEPGHR
+599 
-611 MDLNSETPV
+611 
-620 LKGEFKAG
+620 
-628 NGWQTIKL
+628 
-636 DKPVTGRYFAIQ
+636 
-648 AESSQSGDSQI
+648 
-659 AIAEVYL
+659 YL
-666 QDAQGNRIDRNNW
+666 FGNREVED
-679 VAYYADSEKG
+679 
-689 NSTLDKM
+689 T
-696 FDLQESTYWQT
+696 DL
-707 EKGANFPHLGIVDM
+707 
-721 GKEVTISA
+721 
-729 FEYLPRAEQGAPG
+729 
-742 SVKGFKLYV
+742 FK
-751 RK
+751 

>member
-1 MKTNI
+1 MKTNL

-80 QYSDYL
+80 QYSEYI

-93 ETGLSIG
+93 ETGLSSG
-100 LTEAWGSLYSV
+100 LTEAWGALYSV

-119 INIANHSSANVS
+119 NNIANNSTANVS
-131 ETAKLQGI
+131 ETAKIQGI

-160 VIYNDTQSLV
+160 VIYNNTQDLV

-176 PNPGIDGIEYAIR
+176 PNPVADGIEFAIR

-198 PAASP
+198 PSASP
-203 ATGRINKYAAYAML
+203 ATGRVNKYAAYAML

-235 TNVAT
+235 SNVAT
-240 DKNRGTRN
+240 DANRGTRN

-258 AALVIEQGP
+258 AAVVIEEGP
-267 YQLADTYAELFAAF
+267 YKLADTYAELFAAS

-287 ESIFQLQFQA
+287 ESVFQLQFQA
-297 GAEGG
+297 GSEGC
-302 LAQSMTRFLA
+302 LAQSMTRLLA

-327 FCSYDLWEEFKEY
+327 YCSYDLWEEFKEY
-340 EDPTLGT
+340 EDQTLGT
-347 KIDDAIR
+347 KVDDAIR
-354 RHNCV
+354 RHNCI
-359 ASYGETYPE
+359 ASYGESYPE
-368 LSANPEKPYIYGETE
+368 LSANPEKPYVYGETE
-383 SPGDQGANI
+383 NAGSQGANI

-398 TNAVNGFAMNNN
+398 TNAVNGFAVNNN

-423 YLNYAEAVLGNN
+423 YLNYAEATLGNN
-435 ATTTDATALK
+435 GKTTDATALK
-445 YINELRTR
+445 YFNALRTR
-453 AGVPTKN
+453 AGVATKN

-466 IRHEFRLETAFE
+466 IRHEFRVETAFE
-478 GLYWYFLVRRGYY
+478 GLYWYFIVRRGYY

-498 YVNNQYR
+498 YVNHQHR
-505 NASYFNLKKV
+505 NASYYKSATHEYVLSEDYAEPGPSVATATAKNLTLPIA
-515 GDTFINMEA
+515 DTD
-524 FGKGQVYVNG
+524 
-534 HALGRFWQIGPQQT
+534 QT
-548 LYLPGCWLKK
+548 KNPLLKPDAS
-558 GKNEVI
+558 GNI
-564 VLDVV
+564 
-569 GPKGEA
+569 A
-575 GKPGSTVAPT
+575 TVAYQ
-585 AFCQDHPELDKLNL
+585 FGDREVQDT
-599 EKSNKHNEPGHR
+599 
-611 MDLNSETPV
+611 DL
-620 LKGEFKAG
+620 FK
-628 NGWQTIKL
+628 
-636 DKPVTGRYFAIQ
+636 
-648 AESSQSGDSQI
+648 
-659 AIAEVYL
+659 
-666 QDAQGNRIDRNNW
+666 
-679 VAYYADSEKG
+679 
-689 NSTLDKM
+689 
-696 FDLQESTYWQT
+696 
-707 EKGANFPHLGIVDM
+707 
-721 GKEVTISA
+721 
-729 FEYLPRAEQGAPG
+729 
-742 SVKGFKLYV
+742 
-751 RK
+751 

>member
-80 QYSDYL
+80 QYSEYI

-93 ETGLSIG
+93 ETGLSSG
-100 LTEAWGSLYSV
+100 LTEAWGALYSV

-119 INIANHSSANVS
+119 NNIANNSTANVS
-131 ETAKLQGI
+131 ETAKIQGI

-160 VIYNDTQSLV
+160 VIYNNTQDLV

-176 PNPGIDGIEYAIR
+176 PNPVADGIEFAIR

-198 PAASP
+198 PSASP
-203 ATGRINKYAAYAML
+203 ATGRVNKYAAYAML

-235 TNVAT
+235 SNVAT
-240 DKNRGTRN
+240 DANRGTRN

-258 AALVIEQGP
+258 AAVVIEEGP
-267 YQLADTYAELFAAF
+267 YKLADTYGELFAAS

-287 ESIFQLQFQA
+287 ESVFQLQFQA

-327 FCSYDLWEEFKEY
+327 YCSYDLWEEFKEY
-340 EDPTLGT
+340 EDQTLGT
-347 KIDDAIR
+347 KVDDAIR
-354 RHNCV
+354 RHNCI
-359 ASYGETYPE
+359 ASYGESYPE
-368 LSANPEKPYIYGETE
+368 LSANPEKPYVYGETE
-383 SPGDQGANI
+383 NAGSQGANI

-398 TNAVNGFAMNNN
+398 TNAVNGFAVNNN

-423 YLNYAEAVLGNN
+423 YLNYAEATLGNN
-435 ATTTDATALK
+435 GKTTDATALK
-445 YINELRTR
+445 YFNALRTR
-453 AGVPTKN
+453 AGVATKN

-466 IRHEFRLETAFE
+466 IRHEFRVETAFE
-478 GLYWYFLVRRGYY
+478 GLYWYFIVRRGYY

-498 YVNNQYR
+498 YVNHQHR
-505 NASYFNLKKV
+505 NASYYKSATHEYVLSEDYAEPGPSVATATAKNLTLPIA
-515 GDTFINMEA
+515 DTD
-524 FGKGQVYVNG
+524 
-534 HALGRFWQIGPQQT
+534 QT
-548 LYLPGCWLKK
+548 KNPLLKPDAS
-558 GKNEVI
+558 GNI
-564 VLDVV
+564 
-569 GPKGEA
+569 A
-575 GKPGSTVAPT
+575 TVAYQ
-585 AFCQDHPELDKLNL
+585 FGDREVQDT
-599 EKSNKHNEPGHR
+599 
-611 MDLNSETPV
+611 DL
-620 LKGEFKAG
+620 FK
-628 NGWQTIKL
+628 
-636 DKPVTGRYFAIQ
+636 
-648 AESSQSGDSQI
+648 
-659 AIAEVYL
+659 
-666 QDAQGNRIDRNNW
+666 
-679 VAYYADSEKG
+679 
-689 NSTLDKM
+689 
-696 FDLQESTYWQT
+696 
-707 EKGANFPHLGIVDM
+707 
-721 GKEVTISA
+721 
-729 FEYLPRAEQGAPG
+729 
-742 SVKGFKLYV
+742 
-751 RK
+751 

>member
-35 SQDNFFDNDE
+35 SQGNFFDNDE

-80 QYSDYL
+80 QYSDYV

-93 ETGLSIG
+93 ETGLSTG
-100 LTEAWGSLYSV
+100 LTEAWGALYSV

-119 INIANHSSANVS
+119 NNIANNSTANVS
-131 ETAKLQGI
+131 ETAKIQGI

-160 VIYNDTQSLV
+160 VIYNNTQDLV

-176 PNPGIDGIEYAIR
+176 PNPVADGIEFAIR

-198 PAASP
+198 PSASP
-203 ATGRINKYAAYAML
+203 ATGRVNKYAAYAML

-235 TNVAT
+235 SNVAT
-240 DKNRGTRN
+240 DANRGTRN

-258 AALVIEQGP
+258 AAVVIEEGP
-267 YQLADTYAELFAAF
+267 YKLADSYAELFAAS

-287 ESIFQLQFQA
+287 ESVFQLQFQA

-327 FCSYDLWEEFKEY
+327 YCSYDLWEEFKEY
-340 EDPTLGT
+340 EDQTLGT
-347 KIDDAIR
+347 KVDDAIR
-354 RHNCV
+354 RHNCI
-359 ASYGETYPE
+359 ASYGESYPE
-368 LSANPEKPYIYGETE
+368 LSANPEKPYVYGETE
-383 SPGDQGANI
+383 NAGSQGANI

-398 TNAVNGFAMNNN
+398 TNAVNGFAVNNN

-423 YLNYAEAVLGNN
+423 YLNYAEATLGNN
-435 ATTTDATALK
+435 GKTTDATALK
-445 YINELRTR
+445 YFNALRTR
-453 AGVPTKN
+453 AGVATKN

-466 IRHEFRLETAFE
+466 IRHEFRVETAFE
-478 GLYWYFLVRRGYY
+478 GLYWYFIVRRGYY

-498 YVNNQYR
+498 YVNHQHR
-505 NASYFNLKKV
+505 NASYYKSATHEYVLSEDYAEPGPSVATATAKNLTLPIA
-515 GDTFINMEA
+515 DTD
-524 FGKGQVYVNG
+524 
-534 HALGRFWQIGPQQT
+534 QT
-548 LYLPGCWLKK
+548 KNPLLKPDAS
-558 GKNEVI
+558 GNI
-564 VLDVV
+564 
-569 GPKGEA
+569 A
-575 GKPGSTVAPT
+575 TVAYQ
-585 AFCQDHPELDKLNL
+585 FGDREVQDT
-599 EKSNKHNEPGHR
+599 
-611 MDLNSETPV
+611 DL
-620 LKGEFKAG
+620 FK
-628 NGWQTIKL
+628 
-636 DKPVTGRYFAIQ
+636 
-648 AESSQSGDSQI
+648 
-659 AIAEVYL
+659 
-666 QDAQGNRIDRNNW
+666 
-679 VAYYADSEKG
+679 
-689 NSTLDKM
+689 
-696 FDLQESTYWQT
+696 
-707 EKGANFPHLGIVDM
+707 
-721 GKEVTISA
+721 
-729 FEYLPRAEQGAPG
+729 
-742 SVKGFKLYV
+742 
-751 RK
+751 